1 MGWRGVVQYAAAAAT
16 PVFMLVTGG
25 AFFTLSI
32 MGLAPNAVALA
43 TAGVVMG
50 AVTQVRTKRA
60 TSSVGSV

>member
-1 MGWRGVVQYAAAAAT
+1 MQGVAAAAT

-32 MGLAPNAVALA
+32 LGLAPDAVPLA

-50 AVTQVRTKRA
+50 AVTQV
-60 TSSVGSV
+60 

>member
-1 MGWRGVVQYAAAAAT
+1 MVQYVAAAAT

-50 AVTQVRTKRA
+50 AVTQVH
-60 TSSVGSV
+60 